1 MAIRELTLREMLV
14 ERIMFAH
21 DTDVLQDMYRV
32 TEDEMQ
38 HMTDSDLLDLY
49 EDIVFDNGYT
59 VGMDDANDE

>member
-1 MAIRELTLREMLV
+1 MAIRELTLREMLI